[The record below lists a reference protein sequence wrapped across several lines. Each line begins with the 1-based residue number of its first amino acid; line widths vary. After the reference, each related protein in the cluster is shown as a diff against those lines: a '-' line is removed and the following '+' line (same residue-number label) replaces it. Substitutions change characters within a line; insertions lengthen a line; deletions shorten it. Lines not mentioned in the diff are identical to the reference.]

1 MRYSFQSLARPLAG
15 LSIAL
20 AVPSA
25 AIAQPATMTFAPTA
39 CATGQFMDQGNSYS
53 EAGFTLFA
61 PDQYGFAV
69 WCADSPNYGGVGMFI
84 NTLGGSAQ
92 LTKDGGGT
100 FSINGIELTHVYGGS
115 YPAGSFTFVGNLAG
129 GGTVSQTFTIGD
141 QAAGNPVFMP
151 FVFNSDWVN
160 LLSVDFATQDY
171 SYYQFTNVLL
181 NSAQSTVPEPASMA
195 LLATGLVGVFGVMR
209 RRRNESA

>member
-39 CATGQFMDQGNSYS
+39 CATGQFNNEGNTYS
-53 EAGFTLFA
+53 ESGFSLFS
-61 PDQYGFAV
+61 PDNGFAV
-69 WCADSPNYGGVGMFI
+69 WCADSPNYAGVGMFI
-84 NTLGGSAQ
+84 NTIDGTAQ

-100 FSINGIELTHVYGGS
+100 FSINGIELAHLYGGGPWPS
-115 YPAGSFTFVGNLAG
+115 QSFTFTGNLAG

-160 LLSVDFATQDY
+160 LLSVDFAPQNY